1 MAVACLCLLAPRE
14 SKAPTLA
21 AIDSRWCSEMETNG
35 TQICVSLHT
44 SSNETMANWGTDLY
58 LSPLDPVRAQAPSVI
73 RLGVSSQGLMNSLV
87 IRGSTSFINL

>member
-21 AIDSRWCSEMETNG
+21 AIDSRWCSEMETKG
-35 TQICVSLHT
+35 PQICVSLHT
-44 SSNETMANWGTDLY
+44 SNETTANWGTDLY
-58 LSPLDPVRAQAPSVI
+58 PSPLDPVRAQAPSDI
-73 RLGVSSQGLMNSLV
+73 RLGVSSQGLMDSLV